1 MPRLGQLK
9 EVHPEYAD
17 RVHVLAVDVDPSE
30 KAEEILSYKESEGFP
45 WPMTTADVQMLKEY
59 YVTRQAAHMTPRRQ
73 RSCRIRRQL
82 RRRNGGELAK
92 AFRELGWLLIPA

>member
-1 MPRLGQLK
+1 MGQLK

-30 KAEEILSYKESEGFP
+30 KAEKILSYKESEGFP

-59 YVTRQAAHMTPRRQ
+59 HVTRQAAHMT
-73 RSCRIRRQL
+73 L
-82 RRRNGGELAK
+82 DANGVVVSGVSYRGETEESWRKL
-92 AFRELGWLLIPA
+92 FENLVSS